1 MKAEIKVPSPSILL
15 KRFGRVK
22 AKMNASPYTE
32 APKALKKRTSL
43 ASPIKRE
50 TNVRVPTNE
59 IFPRTLLILTYN
71 IELQKSYSINFIRT
85 AREVSLLPPLDLHA
99 LALLQAK

>member
-1 MKAEIKVPSPSILL
+1 MNAEVKVPSPSILL

-50 TNVRVPTNE
+50 TNVRTPTTE
-59 IFPRTLLILTYN
+59 IFPRTLLILTSY
-71 IELQKSYSINFIRT
+71 IELQKSYTIKLIRI

-99 LALLQAK
+99 LALLPAE